1 MDAIHESLI
10 VEGVAIDLS
19 EVKRNWTK
27 DVLDTLSEAT
37 LVKPEHVKH
46 SLVYGK
52 NGGHTDF
59 MGYILTDLQ
68 YLTNRYPDATW

>member
-1 MDAIHESLI
+1 MDDIHKGLI
-10 VEGVAIDLS
+10 EEGVAVDLK
-19 EVKRNWTK
+19 EVEKSWIK
-27 DVLDTLSEAT
+27 EVEDTLSEAT
-37 LVKPEHVKH
+37 VTKPAHLKH

-59 MGYILTDLQ
+59 MGYIFTDLQ